1 MFDSLS
7 DQMKHDLDEQ
17 TPRSQRL
24 IEYLLVAV
32 VSLVIFGGLYM
43 GIGLLNSAH

>member
-17 TPRSQRL
+17 TPRSQRV
-24 IEYLLVAV
+24 IEYVIVAA
-32 VSLVIFGGLYM
+32 VSIVIFGGLYM
-43 GIGLLNSAH
+43 GIRFLQ